1 MLRKVILRLFS
12 PLVKPE
18 KKQQD
23 IQPESWLTLQITISF
38 YTSFQVKYRS
48 LDGFNKIREFLGQE
62 AKLPTLPCRDIA
74 VFVNNNTLKNNQ
86 TIHISLYNGEQLI
99 KSREYV
105 IPSDCHFTPWL
116 SLDD

>member
-1 MLRKVILRLFS
+1 MLRNVITRLFS

-18 KKQQD
+18 KKLQD
-23 IQPESWLTLQITISF
+23 TEPESWLTLQITISF
-38 YTSFQVKYRS
+38 NTSFQVKYRS
-48 LDGFNKIREFLGQE
+48 LDGFNKIREFLGSE

-86 TIHISLYNGEQLI
+86 TIHIALYNGEELI

-116 SLDD
+116 PLED

>member
-1 MLRKVILRLFS
+1 MLRAIFFRFFR
-12 PLVKPE
+12 PLAKPE
-18 KKQQD
+18 KTTLD
-23 IQPESWLTLQITISF
+23 TQPESWLTLKVSISF

-62 AKLPTLPCRDIA
+62 ATLSTLPCRDIA

-86 TIHISLYNGEQLI
+86 TIDISLFNGDALV
-99 KSREYV
+99 KSRQYV

-116 SLDD
+116 ALED